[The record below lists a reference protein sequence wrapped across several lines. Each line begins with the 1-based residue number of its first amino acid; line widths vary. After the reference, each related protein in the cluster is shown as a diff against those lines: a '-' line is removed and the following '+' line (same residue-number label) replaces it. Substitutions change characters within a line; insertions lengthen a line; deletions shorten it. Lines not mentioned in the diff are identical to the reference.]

1 MKLGAMLALK
11 LVDIGADY
19 IKSRRLAKQAE
30 ALRRSK
36 LLDTEYESEVDAVLA
51 DLGIIHYGGR
61 NPTRRIE
68 LKPKPE
74 TLVRDSRE
82 TGVRL

>member
-11 LVDIGADY
+11 LVDMVADY
-19 IKSRRLAKQAE
+19 LKARRLEKQAE

-36 LLDTEYESEVDAVLA
+36 LLDTEYESEVDAVLH
-51 DLGIIHYGGR
+51 DLGIHHGGR
-61 NPTRRIE
+61 NPTRRIT

-74 TLVRDSRE
+74 TLVKASRE
-82 TGVRL
+82 TGA